1 MNITNAE
8 LEAIRK
14 KGIVITE
21 GPTTR
26 MPSPATPREEP
37 EDMAELIASIAA
49 AGLPSPTPEFVF
61 EPTRKWRFD
70 LAWPYLFV
78 AFEREGGTWVKTRC
92 SCGKTY
98 ASFKSRHHDRKGME
112 NDCLKYN
119 AAAVAGWVLVR
130 ATPQI
135 IKSGSALA
143 SIAAALR
150 SRVK

>member
-8 LEAIRK
+8 LEALRK

-21 GPTTR
+21 GPTPRLPTA
-26 MPSPATPREEP
+26 PPREEP
-37 EDMAELIASIAA
+37 EDMAELIVSIMA
-49 AGLPSPTPEFVF
+49 AGLPAPTPEFVF
-61 EPTRKWRFD
+61 DPNRKWRFD
-70 LAWPYLFV
+70 LSWPYLFV
-78 AFEREGGTWVKTRC
+78 AFEREGGTFVKTRC
-92 SCGKTY
+92 VCGKTY
-98 ASFKSRHHDRKGME
+98 TSFKSRHHDRKGLE

-119 AAAVAGWVLVR
+119 AAAVAGWIVVR

-150 SRVK
+150 SRAK